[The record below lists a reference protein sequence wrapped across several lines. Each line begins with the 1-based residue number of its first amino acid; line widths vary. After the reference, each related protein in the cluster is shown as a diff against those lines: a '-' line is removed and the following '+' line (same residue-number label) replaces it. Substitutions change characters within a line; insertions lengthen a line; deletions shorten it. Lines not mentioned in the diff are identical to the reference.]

1 MRRTAF
7 LSTAMAALLV
17 TASACSQAGTTPT
30 GSGDPVHSVTNKA
43 KNLAAVKSVDE
54 AYRAMREIRA
64 ARFAIFDG
72 STEAAQTLVDAALS
86 DIAKAKTA
94 AAEAM
99 PTNAKAAIAP
109 DLAPFDVWMA
119 VGEDYVLTP
128 AKQQSIAKANEH
140 LAKGDQ
146 QKAAETLRL
155 ANINILTNAAMV
167 PTVSAAEH
175 LTEASQLLKAGKYYD
190 ANLALK
196 AIEDSVIIQSFDV
209 DGVPQAKSAAKA
221 MPSGGPAKAAP
232 TPAH

>member
-1 MRRTAF
+1 MRRNA
-7 LSTAMAALLV
+7 LISTAIAGLLL
-17 TASACSQAGTTPT
+17 TASACSQAGTTPAD
-30 GSGDPVHSVTNKA
+30 GGDPVHAITNKA
-43 KNLAAVKSVDE
+43 NNQAAVKSVDE
-54 AYRAMREIRA
+54 AFRAMREIRA

-72 STEAAQTLVDAALS
+72 STDAAKVLVEAAS
-86 DIAKAKTA
+86 NDIAKAKA
-94 AAEAM
+94 AAGKAM
-99 PTNAKAAIAP
+99 PASAKAGMAP

-140 LAKGDQ
+140 LAKGDR

-155 ANINILTNAAMV
+155 ANINILTNAALV

-175 LTEASQLLKAGKYYD
+175 LTEASELLKAGKYYD

-209 DGVPQAKSAAKA
+209 DGVPQAKAAAAK
-221 MPSGGPAKAAP
+221 MPDSGAAKVAPAVK
-232 TPAH
+232 